1 MSSSPT
7 SPAETYE
14 QYFVPSNFARW
25 VPLHIEHAAPQAGDR
40 VLDVACGT
48 GIVAR
53 SVAPLV
59 GPQGRVVA
67 LDLSPDMLAVA
78 RTLPSPDGP
87 PIEWREGDAVSLP
100 DGPFDVV
107 FCQQG
112 LQFVDDKAAAVGEM
126 TRVLAPGGR
135 IVASVWQDLER
146 QPVYA
151 PMLEAEARFLGV
163 EVSEVA
169 GRAFSLG
176 DPHEL
181 HALFEAEAESDL
193 ARVEV
198 VQAERTVRF
207 PSPERFVAM
216 TVMAAGAVVPR
227 FAELDE
233 AERAELVD
241 SVVREIEPVL
251 QRHTDGDAVAFT
263 LHANLA
269 IATRRGSG

>member
-1 MSSSPT
+1 MSSAPA

-14 QYFVPSNFARW
+14 HYFVPSNFARW
-25 VPLHIEHAAPQAGDR
+25 IPLHIEYATPQAGDR

-78 RTLPSPDGP
+78 RKLPAPDGA
-87 PIEWREGDAVSLP
+87 PIEWRDGDAVSLP

-112 LQFVDDKAAAVGEM
+112 LQFVDDRSAAVREM

-135 IVASVWQDLER
+135 VVASVWQDLER

-151 PMLEAEARFLGV
+151 PMIEAEARFLGV
-163 EVSEVA
+163 DVPEVA
-169 GRAFSLG
+169 GRPFCLG
-176 DPHEL
+176 DPDEL
-181 HALFEAEAESDL
+181 RALFEAGAPSDL
-193 ARVEV
+193 GRVDV
-198 VQAERTVRF
+198 VQAERRVRF
-207 PSPERFVAM
+207 PSPERFVAL

-227 FAELDE
+227 LAELDE

-241 SVVREIEPVL
+241 AVTREIEPVL